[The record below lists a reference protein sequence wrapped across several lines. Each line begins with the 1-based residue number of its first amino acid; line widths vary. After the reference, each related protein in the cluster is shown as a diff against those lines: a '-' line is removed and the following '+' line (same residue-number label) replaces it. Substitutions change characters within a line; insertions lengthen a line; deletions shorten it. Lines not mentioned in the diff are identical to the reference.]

1 MPRKK
6 TRVAIIYDFDKTLA
20 TTDMQNYSFIKE
32 VGLTVGEFW
41 EKTGKFCSENN
52 SDKILGYMYMMINIA
67 KKKGIT
73 LTREYLK
80 EQGKAIKYFRGVE
93 NWFKRIKD
101 YGREKGLIIEH
112 YLITSGNKEIVEGTS
127 IFKEF
132 NAIFGCEYIYDEKT
146 KEATW
151 PKTMINYTQK
161 TQYIFR
167 ISKGL
172 VIGNDDTKINEK
184 TPIRRIKYENMIYL
198 GDGLTDVPSMIVVK
212 ENGGNSIAVYKKG
225 ERDKVSNLF
234 EDGRVNYI
242 CKADY
247 SEHSELDKVIKL
259 ILDSIEIRENLA
271 KRRADIK
278 KEL

>member
-1 MPRKK
+1 MEKP
-6 TRVAIIYDFDKTLA
+6 VIAIMYDFDKTLA
-20 TTDMQNYSFIKE
+20 ITDMQNFSFIPSLGYTPE
-32 VGLTVGEFW
+32 EFW
-41 EKTGKFCSENN
+41 KETTKFCEKM
-52 SDKILGYMYMMINIA
+52 DIDRVLGYMYMMLSLA
-67 KKKGIT
+67 KKQGIRI
-73 LTREYLK
+73 TRKYLN
-80 EQGKAIKYFRGVE
+80 EQGKSIKYFRGVE
-93 NWFKRIKD
+93 NWFERIKE

-132 NAIFGCEYIYDEKT
+132 KQVFGCEYIYDEET
-146 KEATW
+146 LEATW

-172 VIGNDDTKINEK
+172 IESNDDSKINEK
-184 TPIRRIKYENMIYL
+184 TLVRRVPYENMIYL

-212 ENGGNSIAVYKKG
+212 ENNGTSIAVYKKG
-225 ERDKVSNLF
+225 ERDKVSRLF

-242 CKADY
+242 CKADF
-247 SEHSELDKVIKL
+247 SENGELDKVVKL
-259 ILDSIEIRENLA
+259 IIDGIQIKESLE
-271 KRRADIK
+271 RRSLEMK

>member
-1 MPRKK
+1 MDKP
-6 TRVAIIYDFDKTLA
+6 VIAIMYDFDKTLA
-20 TTDMQNYSFIKE
+20 ITDMQNFSFIPSLGYTPEKFWKE
-32 VGLTVGEFW
+32 T
-41 EKTGKFCSENN
+41 TKFCEKM
-52 SDKILGYMYMMINIA
+52 DIDRVLGYMYMMLSLA
-67 KKKGIT
+67 KKQGIKI
-73 LTREYLK
+73 TRKYLN
-80 EQGKAIKYFRGVE
+80 EQGKSIKYFRGVE
-93 NWFKRIKD
+93 NWFERIKE

-132 NAIFGCEYIYDEKT
+132 KQVFGCEYIYDEET
-146 KEATW
+146 LEATW

-172 VIGNDDTKINEK
+172 IESNDDSKINEK
-184 TPIRRIKYENMIYL
+184 TLVRRVPYENMIYL

-212 ENGGNSIAVYKKG
+212 ENNGTSIAVYKKG
-225 ERDKVSNLF
+225 ERDKVSRLF

-242 CKADY
+242 CKADF
-247 SEHSELDKVIKL
+247 SENGELDKVVKL
-259 ILDSIEIRENLA
+259 IIDGIQIKESLERRSIEM
-271 KRRADIK
+271 K

>member
-1 MPRKK
+1 MEKPV
-6 TRVAIIYDFDKTLA
+6 VAIMYDFDKTLA
-20 TTDMQNYSFIKE
+20 ITDMQNFSFIPSLGYTPE
-32 VGLTVGEFW
+32 EFW
-41 EKTGKFCSENN
+41 KETTKFCEKM
-52 SDKILGYMYMMINIA
+52 DIDRVLGYMYMMLSLA
-67 KKKGIT
+67 KKQGIRI
-73 LTREYLK
+73 TRKYLN
-80 EQGKAIKYFRGVE
+80 EQGKSIKYFRGVE
-93 NWFKRIKD
+93 NWFERIKE

-132 NAIFGCEYIYDEKT
+132 KQVFGCEYIYDEET
-146 KEATW
+146 LEATW

-172 VIGNDDTKINEK
+172 IESNDDSKINEK
-184 TPIRRIKYENMIYL
+184 TLVRRVPYENMIYL

-212 ENGGNSIAVYKKG
+212 ENNGTSIAVYKKG
-225 ERDKVSNLF
+225 ERDKVSRLF

-242 CKADY
+242 CKADF
-247 SEHSELDKVIKL
+247 SENGELDKVVKL
-259 ILDSIEIRENLA
+259 IIDGIQIKESLE
-271 KRRADIK
+271 RRSLEMK

>member
-1 MPRKK
+1 MEKP
-6 TRVAIIYDFDKTLA
+6 VIAIMYDFDKTLA
-20 TTDMQNYSFIKE
+20 ITDMQNFSFIPSLGYTPEEFRKE
-32 VGLTVGEFW
+32 T
-41 EKTGKFCSENN
+41 TKFCEKM
-52 SDKILGYMYMMINIA
+52 DIDRVLGYMYMMLSLA
-67 KKKGIT
+67 KKQGIKI
-73 LTREYLK
+73 TRKYLN
-80 EQGKAIKYFRGVE
+80 EQGKSIKYFRGVE
-93 NWFKRIKD
+93 NWFERIKE

-132 NAIFGCEYIYDEKT
+132 KQVFGCEYIYDEET
-146 KEATW
+146 LEATW

-172 VIGNDDTKINEK
+172 IESNDDSKINEK
-184 TPIRRIKYENMIYL
+184 TLVRRVPYENMIYL

-212 ENGGNSIAVYKKG
+212 ENNGTSIAVYKKG
-225 ERDKVSNLF
+225 ERDKVSRLF

-242 CKADY
+242 CKADF
-247 SEHSELDKVIKL
+247 SENGELDKVVKL
-259 ILDSIEIRENLA
+259 IIDGIQIKESLE
-271 KRRADIK
+271 RRSLEMK

>member
-1 MPRKK
+1 MEKP
-6 TRVAIIYDFDKTLA
+6 VIAIMYDFDKTLA
-20 TTDMQNYSFIKE
+20 ITDMQNFSFIPSLGYTPE
-32 VGLTVGEFW
+32 EFW
-41 EKTGKFCSENN
+41 KETTKFCEKM
-52 SDKILGYMYMMINIA
+52 DIDRVLGYMYMMLSLA
-67 KKKGIT
+67 KKQGIKI
-73 LTREYLK
+73 TRKYLN
-80 EQGKAIKYFRGVE
+80 EQGKSIKYFRGVE
-93 NWFKRIKD
+93 NWFERIKE

-132 NAIFGCEYIYDEKT
+132 KQVFGCEYIYDDET
-146 KEATW
+146 LEATW

-172 VIGNDDTKINEK
+172 IESNDDSKINEK
-184 TPIRRIKYENMIYL
+184 TLVRRVPYENMIYL

-212 ENGGNSIAVYKKG
+212 ENNGTSIAVYKKG
-225 ERDKVSNLF
+225 ERDKVSRLF

-242 CKADY
+242 CKADF
-247 SEHSELDKVIKL
+247 SENGELDKVVKL
-259 ILDSIEIRENLA
+259 IIDGIQIKESLE
-271 KRRADIK
+271 RRSLEMK